1 MDKEKTKKTA
11 YKRLEPIK
19 QVGDPVSVSTRLEGV
34 LQEHQVDCVSTIQY
48 ETGLNRTA
56 YRPCSAYKERVLGN
70 PHPLPGQTCTIGL
83 EIVNN
88 NGRYTA
94 SVVPYGAPEP
104 LYFAGPLRRL
114 FVKGPSDDEVRVAI
128 QDTQIGLASS
138 PVRVGMN
145 IPRAIIE
152 LKDIPK
158 TIKTV
163 RDITGFLLKKPGTS
177 AQDLARLGRQAKY
190 VRDSIRNWKHRPAG
204 QVAQGYLGYIFGV
217 VPTWG
222 DIKALFDEVNPYT
235 VRPNVRSG
243 KFSAGRTVRCTRVLG
258 SDRELINARYV
269 NTYNGH
275 FVTRI
280 RTNNYPPSGQSV
292 VIPTNLETLCGLNSS
307 QVSDDPGSNAWPI
320 QANDYYDVRR
330 HRITSFGRVLN
341 DCDFSEQ
348 SPLLNGADPISTAW
362 ELLPFSFVVD
372 WFANLG
378 KWLKQENRLALAR
391 NGGFYLDPATGI
403 WLGHRTTSTRWV
415 PQLEG
420 AFNVSAVVRR
430 VADANGLN
438 ITLEVYHTATR
449 AVTFVPQTESISYS
463 RYRDREDVR
472 FARLNTRGFGDQGPY
487 QWAASAALA
496 IQNCQALKAL

>member
-1 MDKEKTKKTA
+1 MDRVKTKKTG
-11 YKRLEPIK
+11 YIRLDPIK
-19 QVGDPVSVSTRLEGV
+19 IVGEPVSVSSRLVNV
-34 LQEHQVDCVSTIQY
+34 LRTVPVDCVSKIQY
-48 ETGLNRTA
+48 QTGPDRA
-56 YRPCSAYKERVLGN
+56 FRPCSASKERILGN
-70 PHPLPGQTCTIGL
+70 PHPLPGQFPTIGL
-83 EIVNN
+83 EIVNT
-88 NGRYTA
+88 GHGYAA
-94 SVVPYGAPEP
+94 SVVPYGTPEP
-104 LYFAGPLRRL
+104 LYFAGPCART

-128 QDTQIGLASS
+128 QDTQVGLASS

-158 TIKTV
+158 TVKTV
-163 RDITGFLLKKPGTS
+163 GDIAGFLLKKPGTS
-177 AQDLARLGRQAKY
+177 SRDLARLGRQAEI

-243 KFSAGRTVRCTRVLG
+243 AFSAGETVRCTRVLG
-258 SDRELINARYV
+258 SDQALRNARFV
-269 NTYNGH
+269 NSYTGH
-275 FVTRI
+275 FQTRVTTR
-280 RTNNYPPSGQSV
+280 NYPRPGQSV
-292 VIPTNLETLCGLNSS
+292 VIPTDVSYRCGLNSS

-320 QANDYYDVRR
+320 QANHYFDVQR

-341 DCDFSEQ
+341 DCDFSKQ

-391 NGGFYLDPATGI
+391 YGGYYLDPATGV

-420 AFNVSAVVRR
+420 AFDVQAVVRR
-430 VADANGLN
+430 VTDGNGLN
-438 ITLEVYHTATR
+438 IHLEVYYSATR
-449 AVTFVPQTESISYS
+449 AVTFVPQTESISYT
-463 RYRDREDVR
+463 RYRARDDVR